1 MASVNVEARR
11 RLVQHAAKL
20 VRCSIRTWLV
30 REELTTLR
38 VAYEHEQAKERAV
51 IKIQSCW
58 RGSCARQQVTNAR
71 TARKKR
77 IMLFRA
83 SASLQATSAK
93 PVLVRVRMV
102 NGDVHSCEALPFDTI
117 RRLKAQLATRTGDQL
132 MLRDLHFD
140 EGRQLPELTLVLGPP
155 IPSWAFEL
163 GFDGD
168 FPGCLRDY
176 FAKHSEE
183 QLSSG
188 IGDGKPGSFL
198 IRGIVRAAPNQEIEL
213 EARGWIQ
220 NCTGDNTA
228 THQLLLAVDTWVVG
242 ELYSGVPS
250 FKDPFATPIRFTAP
264 KADGVYMLWRS
275 GDLQDTMVD
284 AKRFFELR
292 HTRADPELY
301 PTNFVGWLIA
311 LARRHLAKKRVA
323 KMRAAQLRVS
333 HNAATTIRK
342 MWLGFDQ
349 RRKYLAL
356 RKELRFPLFG
366 KPKNSGTEPIV

>member
-1 MASVNVEARR
+1 MEEEKEEAEEVE
-11 RLVQHAAKL
+11 
-20 VRCSIRTWLV
+20 
-30 REELTTLR
+30 EEQEEEFDE
-38 VAYEHEQAKERAV
+38 AQDYE
-51 IKIQSCW
+51 IQ
-58 RGSCARQQVTNAR
+58 QMMQ
-71 TARKKR
+71 
-77 IMLFRA
+77 MEPED
-83 SASLQATSAK
+83 QE

-117 RRLKAQLATRTGDQL
+117 RRLKAQLATRTGVPAHQQRLLLGTELLKDQL

-183 QLSSG
+183 QPPWLDHDVEIWERFRMYEEENMCRSYALRG
-188 IGDGKPGSFL
+188 WNHFVQLVTRDGE

-301 PTNFVGWLIA
+301 PTNFVGWLIV
-311 LARRHLAKKRVA
+311 KSPPVDE
-323 KMRAAQLRVS
+323 
-333 HNAATTIRK
+333 T
-342 MWLGFDQ
+342 
-349 RRKYLAL
+349 
-356 RKELRFPLFG
+356 
-366 KPKNSGTEPIV
+366 

>member
-83 SASLQATSAK
+83 SASLQA
-93 PVLVRVRMV
+93 
-102 NGDVHSCEALPFDTI
+102 
-117 RRLKAQLATRTGDQL
+117 
-132 MLRDLHFD
+132 
-140 EGRQLPELTLVLGPP
+140 
-155 IPSWAFEL
+155 
-163 GFDGD
+163 
-168 FPGCLRDY
+168 
-176 FAKHSEE
+176 
-183 QLSSG
+183 
-188 IGDGKPGSFL
+188 
-198 IRGIVRAAPNQEIEL
+198 
-213 EARGWIQ
+213 
-220 NCTGDNTA
+220 
-228 THQLLLAVDTWVVG
+228 
-242 ELYSGVPS
+242 
-250 FKDPFATPIRFTAP
+250 
-264 KADGVYMLWRS
+264 
-275 GDLQDTMVD
+275 
-284 AKRFFELR
+284 
-292 HTRADPELY
+292 
-301 PTNFVGWLIA
+301 